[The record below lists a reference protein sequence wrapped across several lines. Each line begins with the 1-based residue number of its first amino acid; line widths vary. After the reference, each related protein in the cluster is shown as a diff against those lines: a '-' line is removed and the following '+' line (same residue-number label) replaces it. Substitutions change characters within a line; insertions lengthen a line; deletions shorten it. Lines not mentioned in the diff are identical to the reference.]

1 MEKKESDIVKDFFK
15 WIPPKFSAGAV
26 TSKLFHDTVG
36 SDLNSRY
43 PVDNAYCSRFCRY
56 MLDMLEKDDAVGIDD
71 REELIEELYTKIGD
85 LYSSGNTCD
94 AYSTPLH
101 LVHRTYFLSSEDPEL
116 SVSMRETRALI
127 SDGTTGLTSSEA
139 ALSSSSA
146 LAPALPECLSS
157 RGSETSAATHSLT
170 VTSRCWT
177 T

>member
-43 PVDNAYCSRFCRY
+43 PVDNAFCSRFCRY
-56 MLDMLEKDDAVGIDD
+56 LLDMLEKDDAVGIDD

-94 AYSTPLH
+94 AYRYIGHHP
-101 LVHRTYFLSSEDPEL
+101 SSCIRRL
-116 SVSMRETRALI
+116 KY
-127 SDGTTGLTSSEA
+127 
-139 ALSSSSA
+139 
-146 LAPALPECLSS
+146 
-157 RGSETSAATHSLT
+157 
-170 VTSRCWT
+170 
-177 T
+177 